1 MRDKGQECRT
11 DPSSQ
16 YNGVR
21 KVHFSLSWRGRG
33 EPASSPPQVAGEG
46 AEEAP
51 GPLRKEGGRLAW
63 PASGAHRRG
72 KGGKRGVRS
81 GRLSGLRLPLA
92 RPSTLPLRPL
102 SPSQGVLQS
111 TPPPPEPVSSTGEK
125 TETSRWAEVAAS
137 GLSPATGGKAHGV
150 KQTWATS
157 AGQSG
162 RGRVEVSFPSFS
174 SPLHPSTLEGEEPE
188 AWGAWK
194 GHSGQGGPHTHT
206 VSQKSIY
213 LCDVR

>member
-1 MRDKGQECRT
+1 MCRGGGRGGRAQDLRVWGLGAGMRDKGQECRT

-111 TPPPPEPVSSTGEK
+111 TAPP
-125 TETSRWAEVAAS
+125 
-137 GLSPATGGKAHGV
+137 
-150 KQTWATS
+150 
-157 AGQSG
+157 
-162 RGRVEVSFPSFS
+162 
-174 SPLHPSTLEGEEPE
+174 SPLVPQVRRPRPP
-188 AWGAWK
+188 
-194 GHSGQGGPHTHT
+194 GG
-206 VSQKSIY
+206 QKSRPQVC
-213 LCDVR
+213 LQQPGARRTA